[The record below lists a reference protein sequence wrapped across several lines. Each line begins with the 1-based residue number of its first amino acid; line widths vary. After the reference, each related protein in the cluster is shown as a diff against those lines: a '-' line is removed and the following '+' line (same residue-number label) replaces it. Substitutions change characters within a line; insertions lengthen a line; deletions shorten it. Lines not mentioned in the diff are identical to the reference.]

1 MPKRSLGQHLG
12 IWDRL
17 VAAAM
22 NNIRDLTVARQAV
35 EDLKQAVVEIREL
48 SERQTALRA
57 AAQQVTRD
65 LEAAKERANRAAVRV
80 NQGVMAAYGSKSEK
94 LAEYG
99 LRPWRPRRRKAV
111 PDDPQAEPAAVPAAK
126 KPRKLRRRRGS

>member
-57 AAQQVTRD
+57 AAQQMTRD
-65 LEAAKERANRAAVRV
+65 LEAAKERANRAAVQV
-80 NQGVMAAYGSKSEK
+80 NQGVLAAYGSQSEK

-111 PDDPQAEPAAVPAAK
+111 PEDPQAGGSAAPAEK
-126 KPRKLRRRRGS
+126 KPRKPRRRRGS